1 MDCIKAD
8 FIGQCIQAQ
17 AGLRNTLNGLNI
29 LSPQEAG
36 LLTGQDY
43 SLAHREQM
51 KQDAFSQTSQVTDSV
66 WEEFA
71 KNRGIKTLGRP

>member
-1 MDCIKAD
+1 MNRLD
-8 FIGQCIQAQ
+8 
-17 AGLRNTLNGLNI
+17 I

-43 SLAHREQM
+43 SFAHREQM